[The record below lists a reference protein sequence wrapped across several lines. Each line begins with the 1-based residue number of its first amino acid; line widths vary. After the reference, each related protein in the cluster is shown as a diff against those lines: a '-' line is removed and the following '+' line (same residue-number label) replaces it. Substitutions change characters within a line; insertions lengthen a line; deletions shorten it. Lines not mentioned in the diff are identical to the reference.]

1 MAKLPLISIIYK
13 YLVDFTCKM
22 KPLLAFRD
30 PSIWNPD
37 FYVKDLMWY
46 QTVLLKIVGMCY
58 INFENYLPKKFA
70 FCSVL
75 LNWAIF
81 GFFSFVHLHLAV
93 LFFLEMI
100 SADVLVIVTN
110 AITMIIINVFAFFTL
125 LYYKLNSNKY
135 VRMVDYMN
143 KNFLTRS
150 AYGLTFIT
158 GERSFVVAN
167 RYTFWWTI
175 MCLQGTLQWVVV
187 PLFSSTRTLPIKLK
201 YPVDELVCFGITF
214 FYLVRLINIFL

>member
-1 MAKLPLISIIYK
+1 MR
-13 YLVDFTCKM
+13 
-22 KPLLAFRD
+22 PLLAFKD
-30 PSIWNPD
+30 PSKWNPN

-46 QTVLLKIVGMCY
+46 QTVLLKTVGMCY
-58 INFENYLPKKFA
+58 INFENYLPEKFA
-70 FCSVL
+70 FSSVI

-93 LFFLEMI
+93 LFFFEMI
-100 SADVLVIVTN
+100 SASALAVITN

-135 VRMVDYMN
+135 LRMVDYMN

-158 GERSFVVAN
+158 GERSFIVAN
-167 RYTFWWTI
+167 RYTFWWTL

-187 PLFSSTRTLPIKLK
+187 PLFASQRTLPIKLN
-201 YPVDELVCFGITF
+201 YPVDEFVSTPF
-214 FYLVRLINIFL
+214 FFLNL